1 MYSKGEQSPFRQ
13 FQTLETDCKSGKILL
28 AQQQQQPVLLSQQS
42 PIGFRHQNSE
52 TGGGL
57 KLSSV
62 EPGKCS
68 VTVSSNDQSSEIP
81 RPNCKDCFT
90 LDKLAEPEDPWLM
103 ELQTFEGHDSDT
115 ETAELLESLFESY
128 PENIVDV
135 HDSNRPV
142 LYRHFVEGLIR
153 VAFLYLQENPTQFHS
168 LIDAAEYV
176 LEGRVIRRVGR
187 SLLRSKQ
194 EDQALSKAEKIFMHY
209 EQKLRYGF
217 EHALG
222 AERRH
227 GSTLNAQLKDVTV
240 NGLEVLKL
248 LVEMRMLDGKELEK
262 FDFKNWRMKEKIN
275 QKKRR
280 EYMEEMAKPE
290 PKLKGECPKLLG
302 LVDALRLIEQGVAR

>member
-1 MYSKGEQSPFRQ
+1 M
-13 FQTLETDCKSGKILL
+13 
-28 AQQQQQPVLLSQQS
+28 
-42 PIGFRHQNSE
+42 
-52 TGGGL
+52 
-57 KLSSV
+57 
-62 EPGKCS
+62 
-68 VTVSSNDQSSEIP
+68 TVSSNDQSSEIP

-209 EQKLRYGF
+209 E
-217 EHALG
+217 
-222 AERRH
+222 
-227 GSTLNAQLKDVTV
+227 
-240 NGLEVLKL
+240 
-248 LVEMRMLDGKELEK
+248 
-262 FDFKNWRMKEKIN
+262 
-275 QKKRR
+275 
-280 EYMEEMAKPE
+280 
-290 PKLKGECPKLLG
+290 
-302 LVDALRLIEQGVAR
+302 